1 MSKKI
6 KPEEIQDLTTEEL
19 RDVVEGA
26 IVEILGDELI
36 VVEAPEEEKLVKLE
50 QPKFYDWEDKNTKF
64 IAKVFEFQSRGH
76 NHNAIAAML
85 GIDSDLVKEILDGG
99 KGTN

>member
-6 KPEEIQDLTTEEL
+6 KPEELQDLTTDEL

-36 VVEAPEEEKLVKLE
+36 VVESPEQAKLE
-50 QPKFYDWEDKNTKF
+50 PPVFYNSDAKVKPF
-64 IAKVFEFQSRGH
+64 KYKVFEFSDRGH

-85 GIDSDLVKEILDGG
+85 GVDSDLVKEILDAGR
-99 KGTN
+99 